1 MAKLG
6 FHALR
11 PCAAAM
17 RCMRLVSG
25 QEILHRL
32 TGHWPILISS
42 AKVVACPRLQHLH
55 WQALVAI
62 PPGQKAMRGGLW
74 AL

>member
-1 MAKLG
+1 M
-6 FHALR
+6 R

-25 QEILHRL
+25 QEILNRL
-32 TGHWPILISS
+32 AGHWPILIAS
-42 AKVVACPRLQHLH
+42 AKVVASPRLQHLQ

-62 PPGQKAMRGGLW
+62 LPGQQAMRRGLW
-74 AL
+74 VL

>member
-1 MAKLG
+1 M
-6 FHALR
+6 R

-32 TGHWPILISS
+32 AGHWPILIAS
-42 AKVVACPRLQHLH
+42 AKVVARPRPQHLQ

-62 PPGQKAMRGGLW
+62 PPGQKAMRRGLW
-74 AL
+74 VL